1 MTEAEIDLSGVTRV
15 TKSTTMRHPAYD
27 KPVLMV
33 LGGWQ
38 QNGVIVW
45 DKEPKI
51 VEIKSAEVLK

>member
-1 MTEAEIDLSGVTRV
+1 MTEAEIDLGGVTMV

-33 LGGWQ
+33 LHGWQ
-38 QNGVIVW
+38 QNGVVVW

-51 VEIKSAEVLK
+51 VEIKEEEL